1 MNEKNVHN
9 EAEAIVL
16 DQIEKQDHSA
26 WTSYWTELNIRYG
39 EYLPSTN
46 QGSIWEALF
55 SFDQGIWGWI
65 EGLIRFSFYQVTDH
79 LHLIFWLILLLLL
92 SSFIHLIEQSFGDH
106 KVAAV
111 SPLILMGLILIT
123 ITSSIQLFLEVIFDS
138 LQATASFMNGLLPLY
153 IASIT
158 LSGGPATSAASFPIL
173 LAMVYV
179 ITALMKSVIIP
190 LFIFSIFFDQLNLL
204 SDRYS
209 MGKIAALCRQ
219 TGLWILGV
227 TAVASVSILSIQ
239 TAAASAADGVA
250 AKSVKTLAGTML
262 PFVGKVVSDTADLVM
277 TSSMLAKNMIGAAG
291 GLILILIVLFPAIK
305 MLVIAIMY
313 RLAAVLMEPVASS
326 RLTEAVDAASKGMF
340 HLAAA
345 LLLTSCIF
353 FISIIVVMF
362 ISNIPIMIR

>member
-1 MNEKNVHN
+1 MNEHQ
-9 EAEAIVL
+9 EAEKL
-16 DQIEKQDHSA
+16 LKNQLEQQDHA
-26 WTSYWTELNIRYG
+26 EWTGYWDEIRDSYG
-39 EYLPSTN
+39 DYLPASSDI
-46 QGSIWEALF
+46 SIWDVMF
-55 SFDQGIWGWI
+55 SFDEGIWGWVQ
-65 EGLIRFSFYQVTDH
+65 GLIAYSMVQITDH

-92 SSFIHLIEQSFGDH
+92 SSFIHVIEQSFNSSQ
-106 KVAAV
+106 VASV
-111 SPLILMGLILIT
+111 SPLILMGLVLIT
-123 ITSSIQLFLEVIFDS
+123 ITSSIQLMLEVIFES
-138 LQATASFMNGLLPLY
+138 LQTTASFLNGLLPLY

-179 ITALMKSVIIP
+179 ITFLMKSVIIP
-190 LFIFSIFFDQLNLL
+190 LFIFSIFFDQLNCL

-209 MGKIAALCRQ
+209 MGKVAALCRQ
-219 TGLWILGV
+219 AGLWILGV
-227 TAVASVSILSIQ
+227 TAVTSVSILSIQ
-239 TAAASAADGVA
+239 TSAAAAADGVA

-291 GLILILIVLFPAIK
+291 GFILILIVLFPAIK

-313 RLAAVLMEPVASS
+313 RLAAVMMEPVAGS

>member
-1 MNEKNVHN
+1 MNQHQEVETLIKTQ
-9 EAEAIVL
+9 L
-16 DQIEKQDHSA
+16 EKQDHSA
-26 WTSYWTELNIRYG
+26 WTSYWTELNNSYG
-39 EYLPSTN
+39 EYLPASHDN
-46 QGSIWEALF
+46 SIWDVIF
-55 SFDQGIWGWI
+55 SFDEGIWGWVQ
-65 EGLIRFSFYQVTDH
+65 GLISYTMVQVHDH

-92 SSFIHLIEQSFGDH
+92 SSFIQVIEQSFSDH

-111 SPLILMGLILIT
+111 SPLILMGLVLIT
-123 ITSSIQLFLEVIFDS
+123 ITSSVQLFLEVIFDS
-138 LQATASFMNGLLPLY
+138 LHSTASFLNGLLPLY

-158 LSGGPATSAASFPIL
+158 LSGGPATSAASFPIM

-179 ITALMKSVIIP
+179 ITYLMKSVIVP
-190 LFIFSIFFDQLNLL
+190 LFIFSIFFDQLNCL

-209 MGKIAALCRQ
+209 MGKVAALCRQ

-227 TAVASVSILSIQ
+227 TAVVSVSILSIQ
-239 TAAASAADGVA
+239 TSAAAAADGVA

-291 GLILILIVLFPAIK
+291 GFILIFIVLFPAIK
-305 MLVIAIMY
+305 MLIIAIMY
-313 RLAAVLMEPVASS
+313 RLAAVIMEPVAGS

>member
-1 MNEKNVHN
+1 MNEHQEVDKLIKSQL
-9 EAEAIVL
+9 EE
-16 DQIEKQDHSA
+16 QDHSA
-26 WTSYWTELNIRYG
+26 WTSYWTEITESYG
-39 EYLPSTN
+39 DFLPSTGD
-46 QGSIWEALF
+46 GSIWDAVF
-55 SFDQGIWGWI
+55 NFDEGVWGWVQ
-65 EGLIRFSFYQVTDH
+65 GLISYTMVQITDH

-92 SSFIHLIEQSFGDH
+92 SSFIHVIEQSFNGSN
-106 KVAAV
+106 VAAV
-111 SPLILMGLILIT
+111 SPLILMGLVLIT
-123 ITSSIQLFLEVIFDS
+123 ITSSIQLFLEVIFES
-138 LQATASFMNGLLPLY
+138 LQVTASFLNGLLPLY

-179 ITALMKSVIIP
+179 ITALMKSVIVP
-190 LFIFSIFFDQLNLL
+190 LFIFSIFFDQLNCLT
-204 SDRYS
+204 DRYS
-209 MGKIAALCRQ
+209 MGKVAALCRQ

-239 TAAASAADGVA
+239 TSAAAAADGVA

-291 GLILILIVLFPAIK
+291 GFILMLLILFPAIK
-305 MLVIAIMY
+305 MLVIAVMY
-313 RLAAVLMEPVASS
+313 RLAAVVMEPVAGS